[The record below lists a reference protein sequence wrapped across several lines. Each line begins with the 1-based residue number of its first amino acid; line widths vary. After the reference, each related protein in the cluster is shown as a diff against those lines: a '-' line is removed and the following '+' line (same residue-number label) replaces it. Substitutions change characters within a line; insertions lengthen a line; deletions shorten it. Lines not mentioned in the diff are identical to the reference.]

1 MTVIVKNHGMF
12 AVLTLTL
19 LQDCDTE
26 FEKKCR
32 IVLRPVETNE
42 TVTRCSRPLQRR
54 CGDQVLHIA
63 NVMNTN

>member
-1 MTVIVKNHGMF
+1 MIVQNDGSF
-12 AVLTLTL
+12 AGLTLTL
-19 LQDCDTE
+19 LQDCHTE

-54 CGDQVLHIA
+54 CGDQVLHMA
-63 NVMNTN
+63 NVMHTK

>member
-1 MTVIVKNHGMF
+1 MIVQNDGSF
-12 AVLTLTL
+12 AGLTLTL
-19 LQDCDTE
+19 LQDCTTE

-54 CGDQVLHIA
+54 CGDQVLHMA
-63 NVMNTN
+63 NVINTK